1 MGSSITTQMIFPCS
15 RELSLL
21 LYSIRLLAFRTR
33 SRRSLGLEAWWK
45 RKSQS
50 KQKISCPTASR
61 NLITSC
67 LERSIKIQQSL
78 IMWLTK
84 ENPLFARGFH
94 QMPLSRRLS
103 MPNWILSGECPSS
116 WSKAGSISHSERK
129 YHTLHVRDF
138 ANVFSWEI
146 FTLEASRAWNNYIG

>member
-1 MGSSITTQMIFPCS
+1 MERCRCCAIGFFCG
-15 RELSLL
+15 R
-21 LYSIRLLAFRTR
+21 
-33 SRRSLGLEAWWK
+33 
-45 RKSQS
+45 
-50 KQKISCPTASR
+50 PTASR

-146 FTLEASRAWNNYIG
+146 FTLEASRAWNNYIGLPMRPRAWKIRRPTVDEL